1 MFKLIIIA
9 LLTLALIG
17 YDYKKNQNLKKSLT
31 AVAVFIFILSVG
43 FSGFVLTRA
52 VLPLFFMHIVTS
64 ILAYMALVYY
74 ILKNRLYWQ
83 MVILP
88 AVTVAIYVALNFI
101 EGSRYEASLV
111 LSSTFA

>member
-1 MFKLIIIA
+1 MLKLILIA
-9 LLTLALIG
+9 LLTLIFIG
-17 YDYKKNQNLKKSLT
+17 YDYKKSKNLKKSIT
-31 AVAVFIFILSVG
+31 ALAVFIFILSVG
-43 FSGFVLTRA
+43 FSGSILARA
-52 VLPLFFMHIVTS
+52 ILPLLFAHIVAT
-64 ILAYMALVYY
+64 ILAYMALIYY

-88 AVTVAIYVALNFI
+88 AITIAVYVALNFL